1 MEIKQHLPHLMGL
14 PPAVGVVVHTYSGL
28 AFEPVALSVAVSM
41 SLAGGVW
48 AAWSHVFAPNAPA
61 LLRVLGLCG
70 AIVLSGAE
78 GYLMYQDK
86 GDLPDAAYQSAM
98 SNYTLQESR
107 YQQEMA
113 QWQANQ
119 SAVIASIKA
128 QQQEIID
135 NDKLTSR
142 RADMDNLTKQLSKE
156 TAKHA
161 PIFALEKPTEKRV
174 FNRAW
179 AIITAA
185 CVGLTPLLYGMF
197 HGFGWRT
204 DPKKTVAEVTVV
216 EVTETPVIE
225 AIPAITEPR
234 KPSMMDIITIE
245 QLPTGASFDCPICTA
260 ASTKKQSRTVTCGEP
275 ACRTAVSRIRAQNPT
290 VTQLRSKAA

>member
-1 MEIKQHLPHLMGL
+1 MEIKQHLPHLIGL
-14 PPAVGVVVHTYSGL
+14 PAAVGVVVHTYQGL
-28 AFEPVALSVAVSM
+28 AFEPVQLSIAVSM

-48 AAWSHVFAPNAPA
+48 AAWSHVFAPNAPS

-86 GDLPDAAYQSAM
+86 GDLPDPAYQSAM
-98 SNYTLQESR
+98 ANYTLQESR
-107 YQQEMA
+107 YQQELA

-119 SAVIASIKA
+119 AAVVASIKA
-128 QQQEIID
+128 QQKEIID

-142 RADMDNLTKQLSKE
+142 RADMDRLTQQLSRE

-161 PIFALEKPTEKRV
+161 PIFAIERPVEATV

-185 CVGLTPLLYGMF
+185 TVGLTPLLYGMF
-197 HGFGWRT
+197 HGFGWRVK
-204 DPKKTVAEVTVV
+204 PKQEKAVAEAPVIV
-216 EVTETPVIE
+216 ETPI
-225 AIPAITEPR
+225 INEPR
-234 KPSMMDIITIE
+234 KPSIMDIIKIE
-245 QLPTGASFDCPICTA
+245 QLPVGASFGCPICATA
-260 ASTKKQSRTVTCGEP
+260 SIKKQSRTVTCGEP
-275 ACRTAVSRIRAQNPT
+275 SCRTAVSRIRAQNPN
-290 VTQLRSKAA
+290 VTQLRKAA

>member
-1 MEIKQHLPHLMGL
+1 
-14 PPAVGVVVHTYSGL
+14 
-28 AFEPVALSVAVSM
+28 
-41 SLAGGVW
+41 
-48 AAWSHVFAPNAPA
+48 
-61 LLRVLGLCG
+61 
-70 AIVLSGAE
+70 
-78 GYLMYQDK
+78 MYQDK

-107 YQQEMA
+107 YQQELA

-119 SAVIASIKA
+119 ASVVASIKA

-135 NDKLTSR
+135 NNKLTSR
-142 RADMDNLTKQLSKE
+142 RDDMDRLTKQLSKE

-174 FNRAW
+174 FNQAW

-185 CVGLTPLLYGMF
+185 TVGLTPLLYGIF
-197 HGFGWRT
+197 HGFGWRVK
-204 DPKKTVAEVTVV
+204 PKPEKTVV
-216 EVTETPVIE
+216 EAPVIVETPVIN
-225 AIPAITEPR
+225 EPR
-234 KPSMMDIITIE
+234 KPNIMDIIKIE
-245 QLPTGASFDCPICTA
+245 QLPVSASFDCPICAA

>member
-1 MEIKQHLPHLMGL
+1 MEIKQHLPHMIGL
-14 PPAVGVVVHTYSGL
+14 PAAVGVVVHTYSGL
-28 AFEPVALSVAVSM
+28 AFEPVQLSIAVSM

-70 AIVLSGAE
+70 AVVLSGAE

-86 GDLPDAAYQSAM
+86 GDLPDPAYQSAM
-98 SNYTLQESR
+98 ANYTLQESR
-107 YQQEMA
+107 YQQELA

-119 SAVIASIKA
+119 AAVIDSIKA
-128 QQQEIID
+128 QQNEIID

-142 RADMDNLTKQLSKE
+142 RVDMDNLTQQLSKE

-174 FNRAW
+174 FNQAW

-185 CVGLTPLLYGMF
+185 TVGLTPLLYGIF
-197 HGFGWRT
+197 HGFGWRVK
-204 DPKKTVAEVTVV
+204 PKPEKTVV
-216 EVTETPVIE
+216 EAPVIVETPVIN
-225 AIPAITEPR
+225 EPR
-234 KPSMMDIITIE
+234 KPNIMDIIKIE
-245 QLPTGASFDCPICTA
+245 QLPVSASFDCPICAA

-290 VTQLRSKAA
+290 ITQLRSKAA

>member
-14 PPAVGVVVHTYSGL
+14 PPAVGVVMHTYQGL
-28 AFEPVALSVAVSM
+28 AFEPVALSVAVSI

-48 AAWSHVFAPNAPA
+48 AAWSHVYAPNAPA

-78 GYLMYQDK
+78 GYLMYHDK

-98 SNYTLQESR
+98 ANYTLQESR
-107 YQQEMA
+107 YRQELA

-119 SAVIASIKA
+119 KSVIEGIKA

-135 NDKLTSR
+135 RDKLTSR
-142 RADMDNLTKQLSKE
+142 RADMDRLTQQLSKE

-161 PIFALEKPTEKRV
+161 PIFALEKPVEQRV
-174 FNRAW
+174 FNKAW

-185 CVGLTPLLYGMF
+185 TVGLTPLLYGIF

-204 DPKKTVAEVTVV
+204 RPKQAVKTAIIDT
-216 EVTETPVIE
+216 
-225 AIPAITEPR
+225 IPAINEPR
-234 KPSMMDIITIE
+234 KPSMMDVIKIE
-245 QLPTGASFDCPICTA
+245 QLTVGASFDCPICAA
-260 ASTKKQSRTVTCGEP
+260 ASTKKQSRTVTCGAP
-275 ACRTAVSRIRAQNPT
+275 ACRTAVSRIRAQNPN

>member
-14 PPAVGVVVHTYSGL
+14 PPAVGVVVHTYQGL
-28 AFEPVALSVAVSM
+28 AFEPVQLSIAVSM

-78 GYLMYQDK
+78 GYLMYHDK
-86 GDLPDAAYQSAM
+86 GDLPDPVYQSAM
-98 SNYTLQESR
+98 ANYTLQESR
-107 YQQEMA
+107 YQQELA
-113 QWQANQ
+113 QWQSNQ
-119 SAVIASIKA
+119 SSVVASIKA

-142 RADMDNLTKQLSKE
+142 RADMDRLTKQLSKE

-174 FNRAW
+174 FNQAW

-185 CVGLTPLLYGMF
+185 TVGLTPLLYGIF
-197 HGFGWRT
+197 HGFGWRVK
-204 DPKKTVAEVTVV
+204 PKPEKTVV
-216 EVTETPVIE
+216 EAPVIVETPVIN
-225 AIPAITEPR
+225 EPR
-234 KPSMMDIITIE
+234 KPNIMDIIKIE
-245 QLPTGASFDCPICTA
+245 QLPVSASFDCPICAA

-275 ACRTAVSRIRAQNPT
+275 ACRTAVSRIRAQNQNI
-290 VTQLRSKAA
+290 TQLRSKAA